1 MRLPQGLPE
10 AYPAVTMTKRYAVPV
25 ADRISDTPTVAKRYK
40 MPRYCVEV
48 LRELAPEYGSQG
60 RAIQV
65 GAELLVR
72 VKQHP
77 IKPSPSLKA
86 GRENPEEQVGMTYTL
101 VPRTIEIIDHL
112 VERYDTRGHVFEA
125 LVTMLAR
132 KYVTD

>member
-1 MRLPQGLPE
+1 
-10 AYPAVTMTKRYAVPV
+10 MTKRYAVPV
-25 ADRISDTPTVAKRYK
+25 ADRLSDIPTVAKRYK

-77 IKPSPSLKA
+77 IKSSPSLKA
-86 GRENPEEQVGMTYTL
+86 GRENPEERVGMTYTL
-101 VPRTIEIIDHL
+101 VQRTIDIIDQMA
-112 VERYDTRGHVFEA
+112 ERYETRGHVFEA
-125 LVTMLAR
+125 LITMLAR
-132 KYVTD
+132 KFVID